1 MATNASEDCLIQI
14 NGGMVTVDAGGDGLD
29 SNGYVEVNG
38 GVSSCE
44 WLGRRRR

>member
-1 MATNASEDCLIQI
+1 MRAGLPHQI

-38 GVSSCE
+38 GVVLASG
-44 WLGRRRR
+44 LGRRRR